1 MATFRQHIPSFVDIG
16 GPPPVAEFS
25 TTEDLLS
32 LEIVQSYGKSKDF
45 SHFAMYRD
53 CLMEIRDSGF
63 KWLVVGYVSDPSVVD
78 LPKWE
83 GGKFR
88 AELPDGSRVVL
99 ESSEVVVAYA
109 DVLILR
115 DGTKAR
121 EVRA

>member
-1 MATFRQHIPSFVDIG
+1 MATFRQHIPSFIDID
-16 GPPPVAEFS
+16 GPPPLAEFS

-63 KWLVVGYVSDPSVVD
+63 KWLVVGYVSDPSVID

-88 AELPDGSRVVL
+88 AELPDGSRAVL
-99 ESSEVVVAYA
+99 GSEVVSSYG

-121 EVRA
+121 NLWA